1 MGGFCPKGI
10 DFDLKCKNHLHV
22 SPNFAKKTPN
32 FAIADLF
39 PIFNTMNVL
48 IVIKE

>member
-22 SPNFAKKTPN
+22 SPNFA
-32 FAIADLF
+32 IADLL
-39 PIFNTMNVL
+39 PIFNAMNVL